1 MLSREYHVIKDGIRI
16 TWIKLTAGTK
26 DEIEKKLNI
35 KVENLRGDW
44 SINSTIYVNDNIIL
58 DWYCTNHN

>member
-1 MLSREYHVIKDGIRI
+1 MLSREYHVIKNGVRI
-16 TWIKLTAGTK
+16 KWVKLTAGTK

-35 KVENLRGDW
+35 KVEKIRGNW
-44 SINSTIYVNDNIIL
+44 SINSTIYINDNIVL

>member
-16 TWIKLTAGTK
+16 MWVKLTAGTK
-26 DEIEKKLNI
+26 EEIEEKLNVKI
-35 KVENLRGDW
+35 ENLRGDW
-44 SINSTIYVNDNIIL
+44 SINSTIYVNDNIVL